1 MNVAQILRE
10 KSVTIISVN
19 ENDSVMDAVRLLA
32 QHGLGALLVIN
43 DVDDG
48 AELAGIL
55 SERDVAKSLPT
66 HGAALLDMPVSSIMT
81 SGVITCRMSDS
92 IASVMELMTSR
103 KIRHLPVM
111 AEGKLSAVISIGDV
125 VKAKIAEAETEAE
138 NLKAYIAG

>member
-10 KSVTIISVN
+10 KSVSIISVN

-32 QHGLGALLVIN
+32 KHGIGALLVIN
-43 DVDDG
+43 DAEDG
-48 AELAGIL
+48 SELAGIM
-55 SERDVAKSLPT
+55 SERDVAKMLPV
-66 HGAALLDMPVSSIMT
+66 HGAGLLDMPVSSIMT

-111 AEGKLSAVISIGDV
+111 DEGKLAAVISIGDV
-125 VKAKIAEAETEAE
+125 VKAKIAEAEAE
-138 NLKAYIAG
+138 SESMKAYIAG